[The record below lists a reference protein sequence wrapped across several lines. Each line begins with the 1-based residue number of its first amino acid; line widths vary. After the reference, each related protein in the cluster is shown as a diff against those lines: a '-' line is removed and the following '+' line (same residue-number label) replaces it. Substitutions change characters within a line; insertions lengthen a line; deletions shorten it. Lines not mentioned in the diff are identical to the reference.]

1 METYNYQS
9 QFTIGGVIDEAWAL
23 TKKHFPVF
31 LLLTILSSIIAG
43 IFQYA
48 YYGPYFELALSDP
61 NATTIT
67 EDEWMNMMV
76 ANGEIWNWVGKL
88 SLAGIFVFLV
98 NNYLM
103 VVGGRM
109 LHAAVYN
116 ERVDMTAEFKN
127 ARHTFLYYL
136 GVNIVFSLIVTIGC
150 LFCILPG
157 IFLAVRLMFAPMIAI
172 NHPELTFSEAFTRS
186 WQMTK
191 GHFWKLIG
199 LYLLVILLNIL
210 GIICCCVGYLL
221 TIVITYMMYGYAYK
235 LLYPVEPEPVVEA
248 VPTAEAEM

>member
-9 QFTIGGVIDEAWAL
+9 QFTVGGVIDEAWAL

-31 LLLTILSSIIAG
+31 LLLTILSSIVSG
-43 IFQYA
+43 IFQYP
-48 YYGPYFELALSDP
+48 YYGPYLEFALNNLDS
-61 NATTIT
+61 NIT
-67 EDEWMNMMV
+67 EEEWMNMMV

-98 NNYLM
+98 NNYLV

-127 ARHTFLYYL
+127 ARHTYLYYL
-136 GVNIVFSLIVTIGC
+136 GVNIVYSLIVTIGC
-150 LFCILPG
+150 LFCVLPG

-199 LYLLVILLNIL
+199 LYFIVILLNIL

>member
-48 YYGPYFELALSDP
+48 YYGPYLELALSNLD
-61 NATTIT
+61 TTIT

-88 SLAGIFVFLV
+88 SLAYIFVFLV
-98 NNYLM
+98 NNYLV

-109 LHAAVYN
+109 LHAAVYG

-127 ARHTFLYYL
+127 ARHTFLFYL
-136 GVNIVFSLIVTIGC
+136 GVNIVYLLIVTAGC
-150 LFCILPG
+150 LCCILPG

>member
-9 QFTIGGVIDEAWAL
+9 QFTVGGVIDEAWAL

-48 YYGPYFELALSDP
+48 YYGPYLELALSNLD
-61 NATTIT
+61 TTIT

-98 NNYLM
+98 NNYLV

-127 ARHTFLYYL
+127 ARHTYLYYL
-136 GVNIVFSLIVTIGC
+136 GVNIVYSLIVTIGC
-150 LFCILPG
+150 LFCVLPG

-199 LYLLVILLNIL
+199 LYLIVILLNIL

-235 LLYPVEPEPVVEA
+235 LLYPVEEVSIPLEEPIEVTE
-248 VPTAEAEM
+248 

>member
-9 QFTIGGVIDEAWAL
+9 QFTVGGVIDEAWAL

-48 YYGPYFELALSDP
+48 YYGPYLELALSNLD
-61 NATTIT
+61 TTIT
-67 EDEWMNMMV
+67 EEEWMNMMV

-98 NNYLM
+98 NNYLV

-127 ARHTFLYYL
+127 ARHTYLYYL

-191 GHFWKLIG
+191 GHFWQLIG
-199 LYLLVILLNIL
+199 LYLLIILINIL
-210 GIICCCVGYLL
+210 GLICCCVGYLL
-221 TIVITYMMYGYAYK
+221 TMVITLMMYGYAYK
-235 LLYPVEPEPVVEA
+235 LLYPVEEVSIPLEEPIEVTE
-248 VPTAEAEM
+248 

>member
-9 QFTIGGVIDEAWAL
+9 QFTVGGVIDEAWAL

-48 YYGPYFELALSDP
+48 YYGPYLELALSNLD
-61 NATTIT
+61 TTIT

-76 ANGEIWNWVGKL
+76 ANGEIWNWVCKL

-98 NNYLM
+98 NNYLV

-109 LHAAVYN
+109 LHAAVYG

-127 ARHTFLYYL
+127 ARHTFLFYL
-136 GVNIVFSLIVTIGC
+136 GVNIVYLLIVTAGC
-150 LFCILPG
+150 LCCILPG
-157 IFLAVRLMFAPMIAI
+157 IF
-172 NHPELTFSEAFTRS
+172 
-186 WQMTK
+186 
-191 GHFWKLIG
+191 
-199 LYLLVILLNIL
+199 
-210 GIICCCVGYLL
+210 
-221 TIVITYMMYGYAYK
+221 
-235 LLYPVEPEPVVEA
+235 
-248 VPTAEAEM
+248 

>member
-31 LLLTILSSIIAG
+31 LLLTILSRIIAG

-48 YYGPYFELALSDP
+48 YYGPYLELALSNLD
-61 NATTIT
+61 TTIT
-67 EDEWMNMMV
+67 EEEWMNMMV
-76 ANGEIWNWVGKL
+76 ANGEIWNWVCKL

-98 NNYLM
+98 NNYLK

-127 ARHTFLYYL
+127 ARHTYLYYL

-199 LYLLVILLNIL
+199 LYLIVILLNIL

-248 VPTAEAEM
+248 VPTAEADM

>member
-9 QFTIGGVIDEAWAL
+9 QFTVGGVIDEAWAL

-48 YYGPYFELALSDP
+48 YYGPYLELALSNLD
-61 NATTIT
+61 TTIT

-98 NNYLM
+98 NNYLV

-127 ARHTFLYYL
+127 ARHTYLYYL
-136 GVNIVFSLIVTIGC
+136 GVNIVYSLIVTIGC
-150 LFCILPG
+150 LFCVLPG

-191 GHFWKLIG
+191 GHFWQLIG
-199 LYLLVILLNIL
+199 LYLLIILINIL
-210 GIICCCVGYLL
+210 GLICCCVGYLL
-221 TIVITYMMYGYAYK
+221 TMVITLMMYGYAYK
-235 LLYPVEPEPVVEA
+235 LLYPVEEVSIPLEEPIEVTE
-248 VPTAEAEM
+248 

>member
-9 QFTIGGVIDEAWAL
+9 QFTVGGVIDEAWAL
-23 TKKHFPVF
+23 TKKHFHVF

-48 YYGPYFELALSDP
+48 YYGPYLELALSNLD
-61 NATTIT
+61 TTIT
-67 EDEWMNMMV
+67 EEEWMNMMV

-98 NNYLM
+98 NNYLK

-127 ARHTFLYYL
+127 ARHTYLYYL

>member
-31 LLLTILSSIIAG
+31 LLLTILSSIVSG

-48 YYGPYFELALSDP
+48 YYGPYFELALSNIDS
-61 NATTIT
+61 NIT
-67 EDEWMNMMV
+67 EEEWMNMMV
-76 ANGEIWNWVGKL
+76 ANGEVWNWVGRI
-88 SLAGIFVFLV
+88 SIVGIIVFLV
-98 NNYLM
+98 SNYLV

-109 LHAAVYN
+109 LHAAVYD
-116 ERVDMTAEFKN
+116 ERVDMSAEFKN
-127 ARHTFLYYL
+127 ARHTFLFYL
-136 GVNIVFSLIVTIGC
+136 GTWIVYLVIVTIGSF
-150 LFCILPG
+150 LCILPG

-199 LYLLVILLNIL
+199 LYLLVILINIL
-210 GIICCCVGYLL
+210 GLICCCVGYLL

>member
-9 QFTIGGVIDEAWAL
+9 QFTVGGVIDEAWAL

-31 LLLTILSSIIAG
+31 LLLTILSSIVSG

-48 YYGPYFELALSDP
+48 YYGPYFELALNNIDS
-61 NATTIT
+61 NIT
-67 EDEWMNMMV
+67 EEEWMNMMV
-76 ANGEIWNWVGKL
+76 ANGEVWNWVGRI
-88 SLAGIFVFLV
+88 SIVGIIVFLV
-98 NNYLM
+98 SNYLV

-109 LHAAVYN
+109 LHAAVYD
-116 ERVDMTAEFKN
+116 ERVDMSAEFKN
-127 ARHTFLYYL
+127 ARHTFLFYL
-136 GVNIVFSLIVTIGC
+136 GTWIVYLVIVTIGSF
-150 LFCILPG
+150 LCILPG

-199 LYLLVILLNIL
+199 LYFIVILLNIL

>member
-9 QFTIGGVIDEAWAL
+9 QFTVGGVIDEAWAL

-48 YYGPYFELALSDP
+48 YYGPYLELALSNLD
-61 NATTIT
+61 TTIT
-67 EDEWMNMMV
+67 EEEWMNMMV
-76 ANGEIWNWVGKL
+76 ANGEIWNWVCKL

-127 ARHTFLYYL
+127 ARHTYLYYL

-157 IFLAVRLMFAPMIAI
+157 IFLAVRFMFAPMIAI

-191 GHFWKLIG
+191 GHFWQLIG

-235 LLYPVEPEPVVEA
+235 LLYSVEPEPVVEA

>member
-9 QFTIGGVIDEAWAL
+9 QFTVGGVIDEAWAL

-48 YYGPYFELALSDP
+48 YYGPYLELALSNLD
-61 NATTIT
+61 TTIT

-98 NNYLM
+98 NNYLV

-127 ARHTFLYYL
+127 ARHTYLYYL
-136 GVNIVFSLIVTIGC
+136 GVNIVYSLIVTIGC
-150 LFCILPG
+150 LFCVLPG

-199 LYLLVILLNIL
+199 MYLIVILLNML

-235 LLYPVEPEPVVEA
+235 LLYPVEEVSIPLEEPIEVTE
-248 VPTAEAEM
+248 

>member
-9 QFTIGGVIDEAWAL
+9 QFTVGGVIDEAWAL

-48 YYGPYFELALSDP
+48 YYGPYLELALSNLD
-61 NATTIT
+61 TTIT

-88 SLAGIFVFLV
+88 SLAYIFVFLV
-98 NNYLM
+98 NNYLV

-109 LHAAVYN
+109 LHAAVYG

-127 ARHTFLYYL
+127 ARHTFLFYL
-136 GVNIVFSLIVTIGC
+136 GVNIVYLLIVTAGC
-150 LFCILPG
+150 LCCILPG

-235 LLYPVEPEPVVEA
+235 LLYPVEEVSIPLEEPIEVTE
-248 VPTAEAEM
+248 

>member
-9 QFTIGGVIDEAWAL
+9 QFTVGGVIDEAWAL

-48 YYGPYFELALSDP
+48 YYGPYLELALSNLD
-61 NATTIT
+61 TTIT
-67 EDEWMNMMV
+67 EEEWMNMMV
-76 ANGEIWNWVGKL
+76 ANGEIWNWVCKL

-98 NNYLM
+98 NNYLK

-127 ARHTFLYYL
+127 ARHTYLYYL

-235 LLYPVEPEPVVEA
+235 LLYPVEEVSIPLEEPIEVTE
-248 VPTAEAEM
+248 

>member
-1 METYNYQS
+1 
-9 QFTIGGVIDEAWAL
+9 
-23 TKKHFPVF
+23 
-31 LLLTILSSIIAG
+31 
-43 IFQYA
+43 
-48 YYGPYFELALSDP
+48 
-61 NATTIT
+61 
-67 EDEWMNMMV
+67 MV
-76 ANGEIWNWVGKL
+76 
-88 SLAGIFVFLV
+88 
-98 NNYLM
+98 

-127 ARHTFLYYL
+127 ARHTYLYYL
-136 GVNIVFSLIVTIGC
+136 GVNIVYSLIVTIGC
-150 LFCILPG
+150 LFCVLPG

-248 VPTAEAEM
+248 IPTAEAEM

>member
-9 QFTIGGVIDEAWAL
+9 QFTVGGVIDEAWAL

-48 YYGPYFELALSDP
+48 YYGPYLELALSNLD
-61 NATTIT
+61 TTIT
-67 EDEWMNMMV
+67 EEEWMNMMV
-76 ANGEIWNWVGKL
+76 ANGEIWNWVCKL

-98 NNYLM
+98 NNYLK

-127 ARHTFLYYL
+127 ARHTYLYYL

-150 LFCILPG
+150 LFCVLPG

>member
-9 QFTIGGVIDEAWAL
+9 QFTVGGVIDEAWAL

-48 YYGPYFELALSDP
+48 YYGPYLELALSNLD
-61 NATTIT
+61 TTIT

-88 SLAGIFVFLV
+88 SLAYIFVFLV
-98 NNYLM
+98 NNYLV

-127 ARHTFLYYL
+127 
-136 GVNIVFSLIVTIGC
+136 V
-150 LFCILPG
+150 
-157 IFLAVRLMFAPMIAI
+157 
-172 NHPELTFSEAFTRS
+172 
-186 WQMTK
+186 
-191 GHFWKLIG
+191 
-199 LYLLVILLNIL
+199 VILTCTIL
-210 GIICCCVGYLL
+210 ALILSIH
-221 TIVITYMMYGYAYK
+221 
-235 LLYPVEPEPVVEA
+235 
-248 VPTAEAEM
+248 

>member
-9 QFTIGGVIDEAWAL
+9 QFTVGGVIDEAWAL

-48 YYGPYFELALSDP
+48 YYGPYLEFAMSNLD
-61 NATTIT
+61 TTIT

-88 SLAGIFVFLV
+88 SLTGIFVFLV
-98 NNYLM
+98 NNYLV

-127 ARHTFLYYL
+127 ARHTYLYYL

-235 LLYPVEPEPVVEA
+235 LLYPMEPEPVVEA

>member
-9 QFTIGGVIDEAWAL
+9 QFTVGGVIDEAWAL

-48 YYGPYFELALSDP
+48 YYGPYLELALSNLD
-61 NATTIT
+61 TTIT
-67 EDEWMNMMV
+67 EEEWMNMMV
-76 ANGEIWNWVGKL
+76 ANGEIWNWVCKL

-98 NNYLM
+98 NNYLK

-127 ARHTFLYYL
+127 ARHTYLYYL

-150 LFCILPG
+150 LFCVLPG

-235 LLYPVEPEPVVEA
+235 LLYPMEPEPVVEA

>member
-48 YYGPYFELALSDP
+48 YYGPYLELALSNLD
-61 NATTIT
+61 TTIT

-88 SLAGIFVFLV
+88 SLAYIFVFLV
-98 NNYLM
+98 NNYLV

-109 LHAAVYN
+109 LHAAVYG

-127 ARHTFLYYL
+127 ARHTFLFYL
-136 GVNIVFSLIVTIGC
+136 GVNIVYLLIVTAGC
-150 LFCILPG
+150 LCCILPG

-172 NHPELTFSEAFTRS
+172 NHSELTFSEAFTRS

>member
-1 METYNYQS
+1 MENQQP
-9 QFTIGGVIDEAWAL
+9 QFSVGLVLDKAWEL

-31 LLLTILSSIIAG
+31 LLLTILGYIIGG

-48 YYGPYFELALSDP
+48 YYGPYLELALSNLD
-61 NATTIT
+61 TTIT

-98 NNYLM
+98 NNYLA

-109 LHAAVYN
+109 LHAAVYD
-116 ERVDMTAEFKN
+116 ERVDMSAEFKN
-127 ARHTFLYYL
+127 ARHTFLFYL
-136 GVNIVFSLIVTIGC
+136 GTWIVYLVIVTIGSF
-150 LFCILPG
+150 LCILPG

-191 GHFWKLIG
+191 GYFWQMIG
-199 LYLLVILLNIL
+199 LYLLVILINIL
-210 GIICCCVGYLL
+210 GLICCCVGYLL
-221 TIVITYMMYGYAYK
+221 TMVITYMMYGYAYK
-235 LLYPVEPEPVVEA
+235 LLYPVEENIPLEEPIEVTE
-248 VPTAEAEM
+248 